1 MNKTMQ
7 FFGKF
12 SGTILEWI
20 FWMTFWS
27 PMVVRFLCVKLE
39 EVINTWKLISLQ
51 DQVRRIYQ
59 KSSTRTRSEWQ
70 YSGTAGNP
78 TVNHVFSQPGLIK
91 NFPKF
96 FYSNIWML
104 PKFCNWNHL
113 IWRSGELIKNR
124 LVRTAP
130 ENSEFSAQNLN
141 FQNYFENV
149 IHLQLSRIFN
159 MLDVYMCMT

>member
-1 MNKTMQ
+1 MIFWAIGLNPNLIYILNELLVKFESQISWFGWWKDFLKMNKTVQ

-12 SGTILEWI
+12 SGTVLEWI
-20 FWMTFWS
+20 FWMTCWS

-70 YSGTAGNP
+70 YSGTAGKP
-78 TVNHVFSQPGLIK
+78 TVHHVLVDLVWLKTSQ
-91 NFPKF
+91 NFF
-96 FYSNIWML
+96 IVTYGL

-113 IWRSGELIKNR
+113 IWSSGE
-124 LVRTAP
+124 
-130 ENSEFSAQNLN
+130 
-141 FQNYFENV
+141 
-149 IHLQLSRIFN
+149 
-159 MLDVYMCMT
+159 